1 MSKDKSGKNWFAKH
15 KILTVIIAIVLLGGI
30 GAALGGDKPADTT
43 ESNGSSSNSNSSEK
57 KTEEKTEFVVG
68 ETIDIDSR
76 KLTVNSVERN
86 YQTGNQFS
94 QPESGNEFALVNVTI
109 ENGSKSDLTYS
120 TFNFQLQDTN
130 GVKHNENIMALSEG
144 RLNTGTLAAGGKV
157 TGNLVY
163 EVPKDD
169 NGLKL
174 VFESG
179 SFFGKT
185 VSVKL

>member
-1 MSKDKSGKNWFAKH
+1 MSKDKSDKNWFAKH

-30 GAALGGDKPADTT
+30 GAAMSGEKPADTAT
-43 ESNGSSSNSNSSEK
+43 SNNSTTDNPSEK
-57 KTEEKTEFVVG
+57 KTEEKTDFVVG

-94 QPESGNEFALVNVTI
+94 QPESGKEFVLVNVTI

-169 NGLKL
+169 SELKL

-179 SFFGKT
+179 SLFGKT
-185 VSVKL
+185 ITVKL

>member
-1 MSKDKSGKNWFAKH
+1 MSKDKSGKNWFARH
-15 KILTVIIAIVLLGGI
+15 KVLTVIIAIVLLGGI
-30 GAALGGDKPADTT
+30 GGAMSGDQSADTD
-43 ESNGSSSNSNSSEK
+43 SSSNSSSNNSESEQ
-57 KTEEKTEFVVG
+57 KTEDKTEFAVG

-94 QPESGNEFALVNVTI
+94 QPESGNEFVLVNVTI
-109 ENGSKSDLTYS
+109 ENGSNSDLTYS
-120 TFNFQLQDTN
+120 TFNFELQDTN
-130 GVKHNENIMALSEG
+130 GVKHNEQITAITEG

-169 NGLKL
+169 SGLKL

-179 SFFGKT
+179 SLFGKT
-185 VSVKL
+185 VTVKL